1 MRRIP
6 YLLLVATLLLVGLTL
21 QSCGRDESPQE
32 EQKEQDPYTVTEWE
46 NDDINGNAT
55 MAPRMQFSVSCGGQ
69 STRGASGTNGKDY
82 AFALSDLVTIK
93 VAGKDPKVYKVTNIT
108 TGKLEYNGTPST
120 DGFYWE
126 NKDNINVTAWSRGNT
141 DSEDASTTDPNGQSF
156 TLETDQATNGYRELL
171 YMAET
176 PKSYGSDGSIS
187 LSLEHMLSRVVIT
200 VNQDAATPQTI
211 TGITIGDGVNT
222 LPTSATFTPANS
234 KKWTVIGT
242 QKGTV
247 TPKTESTNSVYSAV
261 LIPTTYDAGMKFIN
275 IAIGLETFAYELP
288 ANVELL
294 AGKQYNYT
302 ITVKNRQVTFGV
314 TVTDWNNDPRTADFT
329 ESEIKKNPL
338 WWVAEYNV
346 ATIKGVNSA
355 TSTTFTTKQS
365 IYAEGSTSTYAM
377 MFNFADALK
386 TAAGGTGKVDGY
398 HQPTFDEQISIV
410 PMNNTSTSSDGT
422 NIFTISNTDA
432 TSPYEFSEQSC
443 NVGGNTVAASTSYMY
458 KATTNEVYA
467 VRFVGTRYASAW
479 HFKYANQTI
488 GSETVK
494 GLLIESYLVN
504 AAGETQ
510 AKAVLQTLASST
522 VWEAGRYNASSTKA
536 NLRPTDTSSKTNS
549 YCQRFLPA
557 CGYCTS
563 GTGASNGD
571 IDANGNYWS
580 ATAKN
585 ESVGWRW
592 HFEGSNLYE
601 GSYTRLR
608 GYSLRLFLDH

>member
-1 MRRIP
+1 MRRTP

-93 VAGKDPKVYKVTNIT
+93 VAGKDPKVYKVTNTT

-126 NKDNINVTAWSRGNT
+126 NKDDINVTAWSRGNT
-141 DSEDASTTDPNGQSF
+141 DTEDASTTAPNGQSF

-247 TPKTESTNSVYSAV
+247 TPKTELTNSVYSAV
-261 LIPTTYDAGMKFIN
+261 LIPTTYDAGMKFI
-275 IAIGLETFAYELP
+275 
-288 ANVELL
+288 
-294 AGKQYNYT
+294 
-302 ITVKNRQVTFGV
+302 
-314 TVTDWNNDPRTADFT
+314 
-329 ESEIKKNPL
+329 
-338 WWVAEYNV
+338 
-346 ATIKGVNSA
+346 
-355 TSTTFTTKQS
+355 
-365 IYAEGSTSTYAM
+365 
-377 MFNFADALK
+377 
-386 TAAGGTGKVDGY
+386 
-398 HQPTFDEQISIV
+398 
-410 PMNNTSTSSDGT
+410 
-422 NIFTISNTDA
+422 
-432 TSPYEFSEQSC
+432 
-443 NVGGNTVAASTSYMY
+443 
-458 KATTNEVYA
+458 
-467 VRFVGTRYASAW
+467 
-479 HFKYANQTI
+479 
-488 GSETVK
+488 
-494 GLLIESYLVN
+494 
-504 AAGETQ
+504 
-510 AKAVLQTLASST
+510 
-522 VWEAGRYNASSTKA
+522 
-536 NLRPTDTSSKTNS
+536 
-549 YCQRFLPA
+549 
-557 CGYCTS
+557 
-563 GTGASNGD
+563 
-571 IDANGNYWS
+571 
-580 ATAKN
+580 
-585 ESVGWRW
+585 
-592 HFEGSNLYE
+592 
-601 GSYTRLR
+601 
-608 GYSLRLFLDH
+608 